1 LVGRFKILLNRV
13 FRIKVSDDNQVRG
26 RPRQAIWPSNENYKK
41 MKKILVA
48 TGGGDCP
55 GLNAVIRGIV
65 KRAAQEKD
73 WEVWG
78 SFEALNGLMEEP
90 SRLIRLDEKTV
101 GGIHVK
107 GGTILGTTN
116 KGNPMHFPEKQPDGT
131 VQAVNRIP
139 WLVDRLKSKGFDVV
153 INIGGDGSQAISQ
166 ALFETGMPVVG
177 VPKTIDNDLYSTDF
191 TFGFQTA
198 VQTATDSFD
207 RLVTTANSHHRIMIM
222 EVMGRD
228 AGWIA
233 LYTAIAGGAE
243 ICLIPEIPY
252 DLDKVVE
259 RINSR
264 YNNGRGF
271 VNIVIAEGSKAKDG
285 TITSSEGEEGR
296 HAVRLGGVCFTL
308 SQQLK
313 EAGVQAD
320 IRETVLGHTQRGG
333 TPIAFDRVIA
343 SVFGVK
349 AMELVLE
356 GKFGHLVVLKNN
368 DFSSVPIKEAIS
380 AYNFVDPNG
389 TLVKSAKGLG
399 ISFGD

>member
-1 LVGRFKILLNRV
+1 
-13 FRIKVSDDNQVRG
+13 
-26 RPRQAIWPSNENYKK
+26 

-65 KRAAQEKD
+65 KRAARED
-73 WEVWG
+73 GWEIWG
-78 SFEALNGLMEEP
+78 SYEALNGLMEEP
-90 SRLIRLDEKTV
+90 TRLVRLDDKFV
-101 GGIHVK
+101 SGIHVL

-116 KGNPMHFPEKQPDGT
+116 KGNPMGYPEKQADGT
-131 VQAVNRIP
+131 IKTVNRIP
-139 WLVDRLKSKGFDVV
+139 WLVDRLKSKGFDAV

-166 ALFETGMPVVG
+166 AMFEAGMPVVG
-177 VPKTIDNDLYSTDF
+177 VPKTIDNDLNSTDF

-198 VQTATDSFD
+198 VQTASDSFD
-207 RLVTTANSHHRIMIM
+207 RLVTTASSHHRVMIM
-222 EVMGRD
+222 EVMGRN

-233 LYTAIAGGAE
+233 LYTAISGGAE

-252 DLDKVVE
+252 DLHVVVE
-259 RINSR
+259 RIKSR

-271 VNIVIAEGSKAKDG
+271 VNIVIAEGAHAKEG
-285 TITSSEGEEGR
+285 SITSTQGEEGR
-296 HAVRLGGVCFTL
+296 IAVRLGGVCYTL

-313 EAGVQAD
+313 DAGVEAD

-356 GKFGHLVVLKNN
+356 GKFGQLVVLQNN
-368 DFSSVPIKEAIS
+368 DFTSVPIKEAIS
-380 AYNFVDPNG
+380 AYNVVDPNG
-389 TLVKSAKGLG
+389 TLVRAAKGLG
-399 ISFGD
+399 ISFGN

>member
-1 LVGRFKILLNRV
+1 
-13 FRIKVSDDNQVRG
+13 
-26 RPRQAIWPSNENYKK
+26 

-65 KRAAQEKD
+65 KRASREED

-78 SFEALNGLMEEP
+78 SYEALNGLMEEP
-90 SRLIRLDEKTV
+90 TRLIRLDDKAV
-101 GGIHVK
+101 SGIHVL
-107 GGTILGTTN
+107 GGTIIGTTN
-116 KGNPMHFPEKQPDGT
+116 KGNPMSYPEKQADGT
-131 VQAVNRIP
+131 IKLTNRIP
-139 WLVDRLKSKGFDVV
+139 WLVDRLKSHGFDAV

-166 ALFETGMPVVG
+166 AMFEAGMPVVG
-177 VPKTIDNDLYSTDF
+177 VPKTIDNDLNSTDF

-198 VQTATDSFD
+198 VQTASDSFD
-207 RLVTTANSHHRIMIM
+207 RLVTTASSHHRVMIM
-222 EVMGRD
+222 EVMGRN

-233 LYTAIAGGAE
+233 LYTAISGGAE

-252 DLDKVVE
+252 DLSAVIR
-259 RINSR
+259 RIKSR

-271 VNIVIAEGSKAKDG
+271 VNIVIAEGAHAKEG
-285 TITSSEGEEGR
+285 SITSTLGEEGR

-313 EAGVQAD
+313 EAGIEAD

-333 TPIAFDRVIA
+333 TPVAFDRVIA

-349 AMELVLE
+349 AMELVLD
-356 GKFGHLVVLKNN
+356 GKFGQLVVLQNN
-368 DFSSVPIKEAIS
+368 DFTSVPIKEAIS
-380 AYNFVDPNG
+380 AYNVVNPNG
-389 TLVKSAKGLG
+389 TLVKAAKGLG

>member
-1 LVGRFKILLNRV
+1 
-13 FRIKVSDDNQVRG
+13 
-26 RPRQAIWPSNENYKK
+26 

-65 KRAAQEKD
+65 KRASNETD

-78 SFEALNGLMEEP
+78 SCEALNGLMEEP
-90 SRLIRLDEKTV
+90 TRLIKLDGKTV
-101 GGIHVK
+101 SGIHVK

-116 KGNPMHFPEKQPDGT
+116 KGNPMNYPEKQPDGT
-131 VQAVNRIP
+131 VKTVNRIP
-139 WLVDRLKSKGFDVV
+139 WLVGRLKEKGFDAV

-166 ALFETGMPVVG
+166 ALYEAGMPIVG
-177 VPKTIDNDLYSTDF
+177 VPKTIDNDLNSTDF

-198 VQTATDSFD
+198 VQTASESFD
-207 RLVTTANSHHRIMIM
+207 RLVTTASSHHRVMIM

-233 LYTAIAGGAE
+233 LYTAISGGAE

-252 DLDKVVE
+252 DVRAVADRVNE
-259 RINSR
+259 R
-264 YNNGRGF
+264 YVKGRGF
-271 VNIVIAEGSKAKDG
+271 ANIVIAEGAKAKDG
-285 TITSSEGEEGR
+285 TITATQGEEGR
-296 HAVRLGGVCFTL
+296 TAIRLGGVCYTL

-313 EAGVQAD
+313 DAGVEAD

-333 TPIAFDRVIA
+333 TPIAYDRVIA

-356 GKFGHLVVLKNN
+356 GKFGELVVLKNN
-368 DFSSVPIKEAIS
+368 DYTSVPIKEAIS
-380 AYNFVDPNG
+380 AYNYVDPKG
-389 TLVKSAKGLG
+389 TLVQAAKGLG
-399 ISFGD
+399 IFFGD

>member
-1 LVGRFKILLNRV
+1 
-13 FRIKVSDDNQVRG
+13 
-26 RPRQAIWPSNENYKK
+26 

-65 KRAAQEKD
+65 KRASREEG

-78 SFEALNGLMEEP
+78 SFEALNGIMEEP
-90 SRLIRLDEKTV
+90 PRLIRLDDKAV
-101 GGIHVK
+101 SGIHVL

-116 KGNPMHFPEKQPDGT
+116 KGNPISYPEKQPDGT
-131 VQAVNRIP
+131 TKIVNRIP
-139 WLVDRLKSKGFDVV
+139 WLVDRLKAKGFDAV

-166 ALFETGMPVVG
+166 AMFEAGMPVVG
-177 VPKTIDNDLYSTDF
+177 VPKTIDNDLNSTDF

-198 VQTATDSFD
+198 VQTASDSFD
-207 RLVTTANSHHRIMIM
+207 RLVTTASSHHRVMIM
-222 EVMGRD
+222 EVMGRN

-233 LYTAIAGGAE
+233 LYTAISGGAE

-252 DLDKVVE
+252 DLKAVVE
-259 RINSR
+259 RIKSR

-271 VNIVIAEGSKAKDG
+271 VNIVIAEGAHAKEG
-285 TITSSEGEEGR
+285 SITSTLGEEGR
-296 HAVRLGGVCFTL
+296 IAVRLGGVCYTL

-313 EAGVQAD
+313 DAGVEAD

-343 SVFGVK
+343 SIFGVK

-356 GKFGHLVVLKNN
+356 GKFGQLVVLQNN
-368 DFSSVPIKEAIS
+368 DFTSVPIKEAIS
-380 AYNFVDPNG
+380 AYNVVNPTG
-389 TLVKSAKGLG
+389 TLVQAAKGLG

>member
-1 LVGRFKILLNRV
+1 
-13 FRIKVSDDNQVRG
+13 
-26 RPRQAIWPSNENYKK
+26 

-65 KRAAQEKD
+65 KRASQEQD

-90 SRLIRLDEKTV
+90 TRLIRLDDKTV
-101 GGIHVK
+101 AGIHVL

-116 KGNPMHFPEKQPDGT
+116 KGNPMSYPENQPDGS
-131 VQAVNRIP
+131 VKKVNRIP
-139 WLVDRLKSKGFDVV
+139 WLVDRLKSFGFDAV

-166 ALFETGMPVVG
+166 AMFEAGMPVIG
-177 VPKTIDNDLYSTDF
+177 VPKTIDNDLSSTDF

-198 VQTATDSFD
+198 VQTASDSFD
-207 RLVTTANSHHRIMIM
+207 RLVTTASSHHRVMIM

-228 AGWIA
+228 AGWIS

-252 DLDKVVE
+252 DLSVVVE
-259 RINSR
+259 KIKSR
-264 YNNGRGF
+264 YNQGRGF
-271 VNIVIAEGSKAKDG
+271 VNIVIAEGAKAKDG
-285 TITSSEGEEGR
+285 TITASKGEEGR
-296 HAVRLGGVCFTL
+296 HAVRLGGVCYTL

-313 EAGVQAD
+313 DAGIEAD

-356 GKFGHLVVLKNN
+356 GKFGHLIVLKNN
-368 DFSSVPIKEAIS
+368 DYVSVPIKEAIS
-380 AYNFVDPNG
+380 SYNFVDPNG
-389 TLVKSAKGLG
+389 TLVQAARGLG